1 MARTDNDTWDLA
13 SSVGAT
19 ATMVAAARAMAS
31 TADDA
36 LIDDPFA
43 EPLVRAV
50 GVDFFTRLVTGE
62 LRPEDLDS
70 DSESVGMQRMTD
82 NMAVRTKF
90 FDEFFLTATGGGN
103 PTEATGGGNPTEA
116 TEGGIRQA
124 VILASGLD
132 SRAYRLAWPAGTTVY
147 EIDQPDVIEFKTR
160 TLAELGAEPTAERR
174 TVAMD
179 LRYNWPSALIEEGF
193 DPNQPTAWSAEGL
206 LGYLPPDAQD
216 RLLDTI
222 TELSAP
228 GSRVAVESVPN
239 IDPSD
244 HEKAIERM
252 QAASERWRDHGFDL
266 DFAELVYLGDRNEAA
281 AYLGDHGWQ
290 LSRQS
295 VKELFA
301 VNGLPPLDDDEEAGN
316 FGELQY
322 VSGTLSLPGP
332 EEDSRRGSQR

>member
-19 ATMVAAARAMAS
+19 ATMVAAARAMAT
-31 TADDA
+31 TAEDA
-36 LIDDPFA
+36 LINDPFA

-62 LRPEDLDS
+62 LRPDDLDN

-90 FDEFFLTATGGGN
+90 FDEFFLAA
-103 PTEATGGGNPTEA
+103 TEA
-116 TEGGIRQA
+116 GIHQA

-147 EIDQPDVIEFKTR
+147 EIDQPDVIAFKSR
-160 TLAELGAEPTAERR
+160 TLAGLGAEPTATRR

-179 LRYNWPSALIEEGF
+179 LRYDWPSALIEEGF

-239 IDPSD
+239 IDGSD

-252 QAASERWRDHGFDL
+252 RQASERWRDHGFDL
-266 DFAELVYLGDRNEAA
+266 DFAELVYLGDRNEASS
-281 AYLGDHGWQ
+281 YLSDHGWQ
-290 LSRQS
+290 LRRSS
-295 VKELFA
+295 VRELFA
-301 VNGLPPLDDDEEAGN
+301 ANGLAPLPEDDDVAGN

-322 VSGTLSLPGP
+322 VSGVLGAP
-332 EEDSRRGSQR
+332 R